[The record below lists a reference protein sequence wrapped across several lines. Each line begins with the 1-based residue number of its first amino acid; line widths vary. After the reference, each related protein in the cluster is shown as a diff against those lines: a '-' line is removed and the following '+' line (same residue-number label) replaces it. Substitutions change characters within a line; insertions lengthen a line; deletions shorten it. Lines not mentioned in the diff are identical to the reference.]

1 MKTSILYENTLK
13 NLQFL
18 GVLYSLFL
26 PTHSFV
32 FFFELILA
40 VIIIQY
46 ILWYLAW
53 CWNLLS
59 MLWMLA
65 FILSSLRGKLVVEL
79 RKRKEKM
86 PCAYMVSWV
95 SFTSFY
101 KVYHIPIYKSKE
113 TVNLIKYNSQ
123 LISVEH
129 RRSIPHQKRL
139 LKYSQLPAAQK
150 PFYMDKK
157 HVTFNLSDAFYCHT
171 FLSFN
176 VLKSYKNNFSLHCSH
191 V

>member
-1 MKTSILYENTLK
+1 M
-13 NLQFL
+13 
-18 GVLYSLFL
+18 V
-26 PTHSFV
+26 
-32 FFFELILA
+32 
-40 VIIIQY
+40 
-46 ILWYLAW
+46 
-53 CWNLLS
+53 
-59 MLWMLA
+59 A
-65 FILSSLRGKLVVEL
+65 FILSSFKGEL
-79 RKRKEKM
+79 MIKHRKRKKKEKM

-113 TVNLIKYNSQ
+113 TVNLMKYNSQ

-129 RRSIPHQKRL
+129 RSIPHQKRL

-171 FLSFN
+171 FLPFN
-176 VLKSYKNNFSLHCSH
+176 VLKSYENNFSLHCSH